1 MFDRKRRA
9 KRLMEGAAR
18 HLEPGESS
26 REVVQTETGRSAL
39 SLGADVADGHLKGGK
54 PGPHLLLATDRN
66 VYAME
71 LSGARLLNVG
81 DVVFK
86 VPLDQAE
93 VTVEGKK
100 ILIQEE
106 TFHVMGT
113 WGPHA
118 SRFVAHVAENPPDK
132 KAPVEGSRLRNGR
145 AGGVRP
151 R

>member
-1 MFDRKRRA
+1 
-9 KRLMEGAAR
+9 MEGAAR
-18 HLEPGESS
+18 HLEPGESA
-26 REVVQTETGRSAL
+26 REVVQTQTGRSAL

-54 PGPHLLLATDRN
+54 PRPHVLLATDRN

-93 VTVEGKK
+93 VKVEGKK
-100 ILIQEE
+100 IHLQGD

-118 SRFVAHVAENPPDK
+118 NRFASHVAEN
-132 KAPVEGSRLRNGR
+132 AR
-145 AGGVRP
+145 GGNP
-151 R
+151 RVD